1 MQILI
6 IRLALAAILI
16 FCFYF
21 SEYIYACKLE
31 KMKEK
36 KKKVVNIIR
45 VVLKCGTLGLPTC
58 VQQVSL
64 ILNFNG

>member
-36 KKKVVNIIR
+36 KKKSSEHY
-45 VVLKCGTLGLPTC
+45 KSC
-58 VQQVSL
+58 VEMWHPWVAHVCAAS
-64 ILNFNG
+64 FPHS